1 METCTLT
8 QTALFKNG
16 SAITEDFVLVGYERA
31 DGSRVFF
38 NESAVGGN
46 GTNNGNGSSP
56 VPYRPSNGASHGPA
70 RDLWLVALAVAAV
83 TALL

>member
-1 METCTLT
+1 METYTLT

-16 SAITEDFVLVGYERA
+16 SAITEDFVLVRHERT

-56 VPYRPSNGASHGPA
+56 VPYRLSNSASHSLA
-70 RDLWLVALAVAAV
+70 RDLWLVALAVAAG